1 MSNTNKDDINR
12 IIYHL
17 NYSLLSMAYNFVLIV
32 KYVLWVSRG
41 RGKGRGRGRGGKD
54 KSR

>member
-41 RGKGRGRGRGGKD
+41 RGRGRGRGGKD